1 MYKLLLVDDE
11 ELTCETIMNFIP
23 WQVHQIKQVK
33 TATNGIEALKIYDD
47 FKPDIIVC
55 DIRMPKMNGIT
66 LIKKLREKDGD
77 FKVIFISGFADKDY
91 LKSAINL
98 KASGFVE
105 KPLMSNDVL
114 EAVKAAV
121 TELNDRN
128 EELNA
133 TYKDNRSFI
142 KSKVVNNLISKTED
156 FTKHQDALGKIG
168 CKLLIDK
175 SAIVIITNLTFIS
188 MVPIEQKNRIIND
201 IIEGINNADTDCSN
215 LAAKHKDNSIVAIVS
230 IADGSTEMSTAR
242 SFYNRI
248 IDICPVKINPDI
260 AYGSIDNS
268 YEDIKESYKKAA
280 IAANNR
286 FYRKS
291 GAIGGDYE
299 YGYTYE
305 PGINM
310 YRKYR
315 DKLNT
320 NKLEEIYGFY
330 DEFLSDVLEYRDQNI
345 NYIKNTIFNL
355 MTILLDHVMKNGIDK
370 IFEQSDKPY
379 IWLKIQESSNIYDL
393 VDFIKTLT
401 DSYLTKVLKTGT
413 NTKIQ
418 MIKDYVKSNHGDNT
432 LTMDEIA
439 LHLNYSTNYI
449 SNLFKKETGITLIEY
464 TTRIRIESA
473 KKLITTTD
481 KKLYEIANQSG
492 FYDANYFST
501 VFKKIVGI
509 SPSKYKDKISN
520 V

>member
-1 MYKLLLVDDE
+1 
-11 ELTCETIMNFIP
+11 
-23 WQVHQIKQVK
+23 
-33 TATNGIEALKIYDD
+33 
-47 FKPDIIVC
+47 
-55 DIRMPKMNGIT
+55 
-66 LIKKLREKDGD
+66 
-77 FKVIFISGFADKDY
+77 
-91 LKSAINL
+91 
-98 KASGFVE
+98 
-105 KPLMSNDVL
+105 
-114 EAVKAAV
+114 
-121 TELNDRN
+121 
-128 EELNA
+128 
-133 TYKDNRSFI
+133 
-142 KSKVVNNLISKTED
+142 
-156 FTKHQDALGKIG
+156 
-168 CKLLIDK
+168 
-175 SAIVIITNLTFIS
+175 
-188 MVPIEQKNRIIND
+188 
-201 IIEGINNADTDCSN
+201 
-215 LAAKHKDNSIVAIVS
+215 
-230 IADGSTEMSTAR
+230 MSTAR